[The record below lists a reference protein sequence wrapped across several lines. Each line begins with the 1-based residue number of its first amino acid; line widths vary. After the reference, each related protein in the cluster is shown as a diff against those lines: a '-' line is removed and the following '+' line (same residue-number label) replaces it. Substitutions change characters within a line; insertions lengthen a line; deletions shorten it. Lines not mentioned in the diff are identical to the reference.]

1 MTSIHWCFTALRPV
15 VSSCPLLSR
24 LLTPITVLRSS
35 ATVVLTWTQR
45 FTIALSSDS
54 SLHGG
59 RSCRLRGLSPPHRGR
74 ISNREVLLPDKT
86 TSRSDAWTQ
95 TGPVH
100 ERSVDT
106 GG

>member
-1 MTSIHWCFTALRPV
+1 MRSIHWCFTAFRPV

-24 LLTPITVLRSS
+24 LLTPTTVLRSS
-35 ATVVLTWTQR
+35 ATVALTWTQR

-59 RSCRLRGLSPPHRGR
+59 RSCRLRGLSPASPGR
-74 ISNREVLLPDKT
+74 ESNRGVVAPEELQGGVPNG
-86 TSRSDAWTQ
+86 SDAWTQ

-100 ERSVDT
+100 ERSV
-106 GG
+106 